1 MEDRRLMV
9 LSDHY
14 LTFIKD
20 QVELLAKTFA
30 HTDVYVR
37 YHPATEISRIVPYPR
52 LKAFRK
58 ESLIDLT
65 NLPENVSIHPI
76 SLFYLPCDSQ
86 FRRVGDRYYKTVKDL
101 LQKSEAFPDLVHAHF
116 VWPNGFVGAKLK
128 EEYATPFVVTA
139 HGYDIY
145 DLPFRDAEWKEQIE
159 AILNAADAVITVS
172 NSNRKCVERLNVTA
186 PVKVVPNGFR
196 QDQFYPMETEIC
208 RRTLNLPID
217 RKIILSVGNLMEGKG
232 HTYLI
237 DAMSE
242 VVREREDIL
251 CLIVGRGELKHKL
264 EKKISSVG
272 LEQYVRL
279 VGGRHHGE
287 IPLWMNACDLFV
299 LPSLRESFGIVQVEA
314 MACGKPVVATRN
326 GGSEEIVIPGKTG
339 LLSDA
344 ADPFSLAENIVRA
357 LDTSWDTDAIV
368 KYSTVYSWSNV
379 VKEVLRVY
387 NSIRNYSPVEHVTLL

>member
-1 MEDRRLMV
+1 MV

-76 SLFYLPCDSQ
+76 SLFYLPCDGQ

-217 RKIILSVGNLMEGKG
+217 RKIILSVGNLMEVKG